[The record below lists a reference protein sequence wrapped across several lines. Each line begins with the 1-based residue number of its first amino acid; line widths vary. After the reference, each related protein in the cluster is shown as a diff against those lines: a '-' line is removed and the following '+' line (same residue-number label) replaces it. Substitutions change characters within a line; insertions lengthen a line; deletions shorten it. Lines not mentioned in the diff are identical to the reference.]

1 MAKLSKEQIAFN
13 MSKIPGWRLNEDRI
27 ERSFEFE
34 GFRQALS
41 FINQVAEYA
50 DQMNHHPDFTLRF
63 NRVMLTLTTHDD
75 RGLTGKDFALAQ
87 RINKLLPSKGK
98 AV

>member
-1 MAKLSKEQIAFN
+1 MARLSKEQIAFN
-13 MSKIPGWRLNEDRI
+13 MSKIPGWRLNQDMI
-27 ERSFEFE
+27 ERVFEFE
-34 GFRQALS
+34 GFKQAIS

-50 DQMNHHPDFTLRF
+50 EEMNHHPDFILRY
-63 NRVMLTLTTHDD
+63 NKVSLTLTSHDSG
-75 RGLTGKDFALAQ
+75 GLTGKDFALAQ